1 MEKVRRMSKVLLLE
15 ALDLLRAGNLQP
27 GSETERAHQISQ
39 EHEGAALF
47 DWVHALV
54 HRIEGDDANAG
65 YWYGRAGKS
74 RHPGSIEEEWQVI
87 RTAVESG

>member
-1 MEKVRRMSKVLLLE
+1 MTKVRRMSQVLVLE
-15 ALDLLRAGNLQP
+15 ALDLLRVGNFQS
-27 GSETERAHQISQ
+27 GTELEKAHQISQ

-65 YWYGRAGKS
+65 YWYRRAGKT
-74 RHPGSIEEEWQVI
+74 RHPGSIEEEWHII
-87 RTAVESG
+87 RTAVGSA